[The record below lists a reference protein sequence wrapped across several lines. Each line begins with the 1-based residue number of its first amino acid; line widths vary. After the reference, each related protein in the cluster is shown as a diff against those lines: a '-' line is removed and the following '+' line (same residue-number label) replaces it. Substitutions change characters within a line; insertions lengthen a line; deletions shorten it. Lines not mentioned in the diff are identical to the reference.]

1 MAAYSNHETVQM
13 PENERAR
20 EGSKVYGKSAKKI
33 ERSDRLMIGI
43 FISLGLAL
51 TPTLGSKILHAA
63 EGRGVGY
70 LPNVTLVT
78 HEGEEVLFYDDL
90 VAGKVV
96 AINFIFTSCRD
107 SCPAETAKLVQ
118 VQEELGDRVGQDVFM
133 YSISIDPE
141 NDTPEVLKE
150 YREKFAI
157 KPGWT
162 FLTGNEDD
170 IILIRKKFGLYMEE
184 IQNDDL
190 DHNLTFIVGN
200 DRSGKWIKRSPYDNP
215 KMLANLIGYDLF
227 DGKIPRKE
235 AKGYATV
242 PDAPD
247 FTTGHYLFRTRCES
261 CHTIGGGETR
271 LGPDLLGVTE
281 RRDRVWLERW
291 LKEPDKMLE
300 EGDPTAT
307 ELFFRYQEIAMPNL
321 RLEKEEIDA
330 LIEHIQLEGSRV
342 SSDLA
347 KYSESDLP
355 PVSLE

>member
-1 MAAYSNHETVQM
+1 MSLRLCFT
-13 PENERAR
+13 R
-20 EGSKVYGKSAKKI
+20 EGNDVYRKSAKKA
-33 ERSDRLMIGI
+33 ERIDRLTIGI

-51 TPTLGSKILHAA
+51 TLTLGSKILHAS
-63 EGRGVGY
+63 EGMGAGY
-70 LPNVTLVT
+70 FPNVTLVT
-78 HEGEEVLFYDDL
+78 HEGEEVRFYDDV

-118 VQEELGDRVGQDVFM
+118 VQEELADRVGKDVFM

-141 NDTPEVLKE
+141 HDTPEVLKE
-150 YREKFAI
+150 YRAKFAI

-200 DRSGKWIKRSPYDNP
+200 DRSGKWIKRSPFDNP
-215 KMLANLIGYDLF
+215 KVLANLIGYDLF
-227 DGKIPRKE
+227 DGKIPRKN

-242 PDAPD
+242 PDAPE
-247 FTTGHYLFRTRCES
+247 FTKGHYLFKTRCES

-307 ELFFRYQEIAMPNL
+307 ELFLRYQEIAMPNL

-330 LIEHIQLEGSRV
+330 LIEHIRLNTSLIRV
-342 SSDLA
+342 DLA
-347 KYSESDLP
+347 KN
-355 PVSLE
+355 

>member
-1 MAAYSNHETVQM
+1 M
-13 PENERAR
+13 PENERTR
-20 EGSKVYGKSAKKI
+20 ERTNVYGKSVKNV
-33 ERSDRLMIGI
+33 ERSSWFTVGI

-51 TPTLGSKILHAA
+51 SLTLGSKVLLASQGH
-63 EGRGVGY
+63 GMGY
-70 LPNVTLVT
+70 FPNVTLVT

-184 IQNDDL
+184 IQNEDG

-200 DRSGKWIKRSPYDNP
+200 DRTGKWIKRSPYDNP

-227 DGKIPRKE
+227 DGTIPRE
-235 AKGYATV
+235 NAKGYATV

-247 FTTGHYLFRTRCES
+247 FTKGHYLFKTRCES
-261 CHTIGGGETR
+261 CHTIGGGDKR

-281 RRDRVWLERW
+281 RRDRVWLKRW
-291 LKEPDKMLE
+291 IKEPDKMLA

-307 ELFFRYQEIAMPNL
+307 ELFLRYQEIAMPNL
-321 RLEKEEIDA
+321 RLENEEIDA
-330 LIEHIQLEGSRV
+330 LIKHLRLESSRIG
-342 SSDLA
+342 SDLA
-347 KYSESDLP
+347 KHSGSALP
-355 PVSLE
+355 PVSLK